1 MYSATSRSTPLKT
14 LSSPALI
21 TDHLWNQVRSIRLVE
36 AHLRLFIFLRID
48 THTSG
53 INSSHYINSKFA
65 SDPIQ
70 LVSMS
75 IEGAR
80 LYSYIEVESLLHS
93 PTLGTTFGDGNAP
106 APRIKNQLANGAQ
119 VDP

>member
-1 MYSATSRSTPLKT
+1 MFHGLKKKNTKGSRALEKPAKGRTKEVEEYVLYACTPLKT

-53 INSSHYINSKFA
+53 INSSHSINSKFA

-75 IEGAR
+75 IEGR
-80 LYSYIEVESLLHS
+80 GSTVI
-93 PTLGTTFGDGNAP
+93 
-106 APRIKNQLANGAQ
+106 
-119 VDP
+119 